1 MPTYPIW
8 REIQMKQESL
18 FLSVAANHFSEMRLM
33 AEGAIALYENQAT
46 VLCRMARD
54 ADNHEAQIAFN
65 DIGAALYDLRSHM
78 EELQEALHQ
87 AVLLDA
93 PEGEEKTCAFTDT
106 FQEPENC

>member
-1 MPTYPIW
+1 
-8 REIQMKQESL
+8 MKQETI

-65 DIGAALYDLRSHM
+65 DIGAALYELRSHM
-78 EELQEALHQ
+78 EELQEALHL

>member
-1 MPTYPIW
+1 
-8 REIQMKQESL
+8 MKQETI

-46 VLCRMARD
+46 VLCSMARD

-65 DIGAALYDLRSHM
+65 DIGAALYELRSHM

-87 AVLLDA
+87 AVLLDT

>member
-1 MPTYPIW
+1 
-8 REIQMKQESL
+8 MKQETI

-46 VLCRMARD
+46 VLCSMARD
-54 ADNHEAQIAFN
+54 ADNHEAKIAFN

>member
-1 MPTYPIW
+1 
-8 REIQMKQESL
+8 MKQETI

-46 VLCRMARD
+46 VLCSMARD

-65 DIGAALYDLRSHM
+65 DIVAALYDLRSHM

>member
-1 MPTYPIW
+1 
-8 REIQMKQESL
+8 MKQETI

-65 DIGAALYDLRSHM
+65 DIGAALYVAHQMNVS
-78 EELQEALHQ
+78 ELARICGLSRPT
-87 AVLLDA
+87 VYKYLKMV
-93 PEGEEKTCAFTDT
+93 G
-106 FQEPENC
+106 

>member
-1 MPTYPIW
+1 MEGNTD
-8 REIQMKQESL
+8 ETG
-18 FLSVAANHFSEMRLM
+18 NHFSELRLL

-46 VLCRMARD
+46 VLCSMARD

-87 AVLLDA
+87 AVLLDT

>member
-1 MPTYPIW
+1 
-8 REIQMKQESL
+8 MKLENN
-18 FLSVAANHFSEMRLM
+18 FLSVASNHFSEMRLM

-46 VLCRMARD
+46 VLCRMVRD

-87 AVLLDA
+87 AVLLDV
-93 PEGEEKTCAFTDT
+93 PEGEAKTVGFDDT

>member
-1 MPTYPIW
+1 
-8 REIQMKQESL
+8 MKQETI
-18 FLSVAANHFSEMRLM
+18 FLSVAANHFSEMRLI
-33 AEGAIALYENQAT
+33 AEGAIAQYENQAT
-46 VLCRMARD
+46 VLCSMARD

-65 DIGAALYDLRSHM
+65 DIGAALYELRSHM

>member
-1 MPTYPIW
+1 
-8 REIQMKQESL
+8 MKQESI

-46 VLCRMARD
+46 VLCSMARD

-65 DIGAALYDLRSHM
+65 DIGAALYELRSHM

>member
-1 MPTYPIW
+1 
-8 REIQMKQESL
+8 MKQETI

-46 VLCRMARD
+46 VLCSMARD

-87 AVLLDA
+87 AVLLDT
-93 PEGEEKTCAFTDT
+93 PEGEEKTVGFADT
-106 FQEPENC
+106 FQESENC

>member
-1 MPTYPIW
+1 
-8 REIQMKQESL
+8 MKQETI

-78 EELQEALHQ
+78 EELQEALHL

-106 FQEPENC
+106 FQEPEKG

>member
-1 MPTYPIW
+1 
-8 REIQMKQESL
+8 MKQETI
-18 FLSVAANHFSEMRLM
+18 FLSVASNHFSEMRLL
-33 AEGAIALYENQAT
+33 AEGTIALYENRAT
-46 VLCRMARD
+46 VLCSMASD

-93 PEGEEKTCAFTDT
+93 PEGEEKTFGFTDT
-106 FQEPENC
+106 FQESENC

>member
-1 MPTYPIW
+1 
-8 REIQMKQESL
+8 MKQETI

-87 AVLLDA
+87 AALLDA
-93 PEGEEKTCAFTDT
+93 PEGEEKTCVFTDT
-106 FQEPENC
+106 FQESENC

>member
-1 MPTYPIW
+1 
-8 REIQMKQESL
+8 MKQETI
-18 FLSVAANHFSEMRLM
+18 FLSVAANHFSEMRLL

-87 AVLLDA
+87 AVLLDT

>member
-1 MPTYPIW
+1 
-8 REIQMKQESL
+8 MKQEPI
-18 FLSVAANHFSEMRLM
+18 FLSVAANHFPEMRLM
-33 AEGAIALYENQAT
+33 ADGAIALYENQAT
-46 VLCRMARD
+46 VLCSMARD

>member
-1 MPTYPIW
+1 MPTSPIW
-8 REIQMKQESL
+8 REIQMKQETI

-93 PEGEEKTCAFTDT
+93 PEGEEKTID
-106 FQEPENC
+106 

>member
-1 MPTYPIW
+1 
-8 REIQMKQESL
+8 MKQETI

-46 VLCRMARD
+46 VLCSMARD

>member
-1 MPTYPIW
+1 
-8 REIQMKQESL
+8 MKQETI
-18 FLSVAANHFSEMRLM
+18 FLSVAANHFSEMRLL

-46 VLCRMARD
+46 VLCSMARD

>member
-1 MPTYPIW
+1 
-8 REIQMKQESL
+8 MKQETI
-18 FLSVAANHFSEMRLM
+18 FLSVAANHFSEMRLL

-46 VLCRMARD
+46 VLCSMARD

-65 DIGAALYDLRSHM
+65 DIGAALYELRSHM

>member
-1 MPTYPIW
+1 
-8 REIQMKQESL
+8 MKQETI
-18 FLSVAANHFSEMRLM
+18 FLSVAAKHFSEMRLM

-46 VLCRMARD
+46 VLCSMARD

-93 PEGEEKTCAFTDT
+93 PEGEEKT
-106 FQEPENC
+106 PV

>member
-1 MPTYPIW
+1 
-8 REIQMKQESL
+8 MKQETI

-33 AEGAIALYENQAT
+33 AEGAIALYENHAT
-46 VLCRMARD
+46 VLCSMARD

>member
-1 MPTYPIW
+1 
-8 REIQMKQESL
+8 MKQETI

-46 VLCRMARD
+46 VLCSMARD

-65 DIGAALYDLRSHM
+65 DIGAALYELRSHM
-78 EELQEALHQ
+78 EELQGALHQ

>member
-1 MPTYPIW
+1 MPTSPIW
-8 REIQMKQESL
+8 REIQMKQETI

-46 VLCRMARD
+46 VLCSMARD

-78 EELQEALHQ
+78 EELQGH
-87 AVLLDA
+87 
-93 PEGEEKTCAFTDT
+93 FTRQCSWILQKVKRKQLVSLT
-106 FQEPENC
+106 LSKSQKRG

>member
-1 MPTYPIW
+1 
-8 REIQMKQESL
+8 MKQETI

-46 VLCRMARD
+46 VLCSMARD

-65 DIGAALYDLRSHM
+65 DIGAALYDRRSHM

>member
-1 MPTYPIW
+1 
-8 REIQMKQESL
+8 MKQETI

-46 VLCRMARD
+46 VLCSMARD

-87 AVLLDA
+87 AVLLWLIYWRISLEA
-93 PEGEEKTCAFTDT
+93 NSTASSNGMGLVTS
-106 FQEPENC
+106 

>member
-1 MPTYPIW
+1 
-8 REIQMKQESL
+8 MKQETI

-46 VLCRMARD
+46 VLCSMARD

-65 DIGAALYDLRSHM
+65 EIGAALYDLRSHM

>member
-1 MPTYPIW
+1 
-8 REIQMKQESL
+8 MKLENNFVGIAS
-18 FLSVAANHFSEMRLM
+18 NHFSEMRLM